1 LRSTDSTRPARP
13 AGADGRPHTTI
24 DATERLTDGHRERRR
39 WRPTAPPDALVAGAP
54 RGGRAAA
61 VVALGF
67 VAMLASSPGQSYWL
81 ALFVDDMIAG
91 TGLSRTGFSVV
102 YALATVCSAFM
113 VLLVGG
119 LFDRRG
125 PAATW
130 ATVACGLAAGGLL
143 MSVATGPAVAIVG
156 LAMLRA
162 FGQGSFPLVSTLL
175 VAGTF
180 DAWRGRALSVAHL
193 GSTLAAAALPAV
205 AAALIA
211 SFGWRTGLQLTAA
224 AVIGV
229 IAPLALL
236 VRLVLGPRTPVARV
250 RRRPHPRRVV
260 RSARARVRRFP
271 WRDGGGVLLMT
282 LSAAPLVSTAAVF
295 HATSLL
301 GASGLG
307 VGEAAAA
314 LSVLAIGSA
323 AGAIAGGAVV
333 DRLGV
338 RASLVLMN
346 VLLTAGVVLL
356 IVPSAAGGFA
366 GFAVLGLAAGVNG
379 TGSGAAWA
387 RTFGVGRL
395 GELQGVGE
403 SARIGA
409 AALGP
414 LPLALALSLTGS
426 YAAGLAV
433 LAVLALGCAAAGLR
447 LPRPV
452 TQPATA

>member
-1 LRSTDSTRPARP
+1 
-13 AGADGRPHTTI
+13 
-24 DATERLTDGHRERRR
+24 
-39 WRPTAPPDALVAGAP
+39 
-54 RGGRAAA
+54 
-61 VVALGF
+61 
-67 VAMLASSPGQSYWL
+67 MLASSPGQSYWL
-81 ALFVDDMIAG
+81 AMFVDDMIAG
-91 TGLSRTGFSVV
+91 TGLTRTAFSMV

-113 VLLVGG
+113 VLVVGE

-143 MSVATGPAVAIVG
+143 MSVAAGPAVAVLG
-156 LAMLRA
+156 LALLRA
-162 FGQGSFPLVSTLL
+162 FGQGSFPLVGTLL

-180 DAWRGRALSVAHL
+180 DAWRGRALSIAHL
-193 GSTLAAAALPAV
+193 GSTLAAAVLPAV

-211 SFGWRTGLQLTAA
+211 TFGWRAGLQITAA
-224 AVIGV
+224 AVLVV

-236 VRLVLGPRTPVARV
+236 VHGVLGRRERV
-250 RRRPHPRRVV
+250 VRSRARPHPRLLLRA
-260 RSARARVRRFP
+260 ARARARRFP
-271 WRDGGGVLLMT
+271 WRDGGAVLLVA

-301 GASGLG
+301 GASGLSL
-307 VGEAAAA
+307 GEAAAA
-314 LSVLAIGSA
+314 LSVLALS
-323 AGAIAGGAVV
+323 GALGAVTGGAVV

-338 RASLVLMN
+338 RVSLVLMN
-346 VLLTAGVVLL
+346 VLLAAGVVLL
-356 IVPSAAGGFA
+356 MIPSAAGAFA
-366 GFAVLGLAAGVNG
+366 GFTVLGVASGVNG

-387 RTFGVGRL
+387 RTFGVSRL

-414 LPLALALSLTGS
+414 LPLAIALSLTSG

-433 LAVLALGCAAAGLR
+433 MAALSIGCAALGLR
-447 LPRPV
+447 LRAH
-452 TQPATA
+452 TT